1 MITFVILGET
11 PAKKN
16 SRIVNTKTG
25 RSFPSKRYTQWHR
38 DAMLQVYTQKQNA
51 PIDKPCR
58 IKLTFTHG
66 DLRRR
71 DSDNGSSSILDL
83 LIDSGVLTDDNWQI
97 VRVFQGFSRDQ
108 VLLWS
113 FCYLPRPW
121 TMILMV

>member
-38 DAMLQVYTQKQNA
+38 DAMLQIYTQKQNE
-51 PIDKPCR
+51 PIEKPCR
-58 IKLTFTHG
+58 IKMTFTHG

-83 LIDSGVLTDDNWQI
+83 LTDSGVLSDDNWQI
-97 VRVFQGFSRDQ
+97 VRSLQIDNDYKKNEPSCKVEIEP
-108 VLLWS
+108 
-113 FCYLPRPW
+113 YE
-121 TMILMV
+121 